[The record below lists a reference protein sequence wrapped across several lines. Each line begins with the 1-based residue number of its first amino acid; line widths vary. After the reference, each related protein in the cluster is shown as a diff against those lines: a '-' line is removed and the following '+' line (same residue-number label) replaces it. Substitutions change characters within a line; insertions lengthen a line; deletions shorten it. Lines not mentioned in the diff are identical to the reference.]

1 MGPSLSSQ
9 RILILYLPPAAWLN
23 AISGQSLVASGPGCE
38 LGFNRVDDVLEVVEV
53 AIVQTTTAGEL
64 PHSLDGVEFGTVSGK
79 EGQGK
84 LMGVVFPPRSVPAGG
99 VINGGG
105 GGCHNTAPRSAA
117 CVDG

>member
-38 LGFNRVDDVLEVVEV
+38 LGFNRADDVLEVVEV

-64 PHSLDGVEFGTVSGK
+64 PHSLVGVEFGTVGGK
-79 EGQGK
+79 QVQGQLLG
-84 LMGVVFPPRSVPAGG
+84 MGVPPQFVQGVGGANVRVVGEPTPVAGL
-99 VINGGG
+99 
-105 GGCHNTAPRSAA
+105 P
-117 CVDG
+117 